1 MFAVGDRV
9 RTRVMS
15 PPGHTRLPL
24 YLRGRSGRIE
34 QVLGTMPFADRR
46 AEGVVGAAQPAYT
59 VRFATSDLW
68 GSDGDPRGSVCAD
81 LYESYLEA
89 EG

>member
-1 MFAVGDRV
+1 MFRLGDRV

-34 QVLGTMPFADRR
+34 HVRGTLPF
-46 AEGVVGAAQPAYT
+46 
-59 VRFATSDLW
+59 
-68 GSDGDPRGSVCAD
+68 D
-81 LYESYLEA
+81 LYESYLEP